1 MAYKLSKRSLSRL
14 EGVHAD
20 LVKVVTTAIEITQVD
35 FTVLEGLR
43 TVARQR
49 QLVASGASQTMNS
62 RHITGHAVDLGA
74 FVGGQ
79 VRWDWALYY
88 KIGEAMRI
96 AAIETGVPI
105 VWGAAWHD
113 ELNNFDNAEEGS
125 DAYVSL
131 RRSQGRRPFMDGPH
145 YELARRVYP

>member
-1 MAYKLSKRSLSRL
+1 MGFKLSKTSLRRL
-14 EGVHAD
+14 EGVHGD
-20 LVKVVTTAIEITQVD
+20 LVKVVQTAIEVTQVD

-49 QLVASGASQTMNS
+49 KLVASGASQTMNS

-74 FVGGQ
+74 YVDGG
-79 VRWDWALYY
+79 VRWDWPLYY

-96 AAIETGVPI
+96 AAIEHNVPI
-105 VWGAAWHD
+105 IWGAAWHE
-113 ELNNFDNAEEGS
+113 ELNNFDNAEDGS
-125 DAYVSL
+125 DEYVAL

-145 YELARRVYP
+145 FELSRKKYP